1 MNRNYTI
8 KQNIPWF
15 KTDYLKKKN
24 WMIKKSPNYIFH
36 YFKNSLA
43 KKDINKIIIVQER
56 VYRKILKTLKLRNK
70 RKLNYYFYPSK
81 TTKSKLMGDI
91 GNGNAIWIKIEKEKE
106 FWHSEK
112 FEVHSLYT
120 NKVKCIG
127 EHEDTHLLSLSL
139 GVAVFLFSEGL
150 AEFMSEKWHQ
160 KDIDFWAKK
169 YFKKKQ
175 ALQFRFFNKQ

>member
-1 MNRNYTI
+1 
-8 KQNIPWF
+8 
-15 KTDYLKKKN
+15 
-24 WMIKKSPNYIFH
+24 
-36 YFKNSLA
+36 
-43 KKDINKIIIVQER
+43 
-56 VYRKILKTLKLRNK
+56 
-70 RKLNYYFYPSK
+70 
-81 TTKSKLMGDI
+81 MGDI
-91 GNGNAIWIKIEKEKE
+91 GNGNAIWIEIEKEKE

-169 YFKKKQ
+169 YLKKNKLYNLDFLINSKNWNKINEMIAYPQSGSFVRYLIKAYGLKKFKQ
-175 ALQFRFFNKQ
+175 AYKKLLRDKKNQQNIKIIKGVYSQSIKELEKSWIEYLTRL

>member
-70 RKLNYYFYPSK
+70 RKLNY
-81 TTKSKLMGDI
+81 
-91 GNGNAIWIKIEKEKE
+91 
-106 FWHSEK
+106 
-112 FEVHSLYT
+112 
-120 NKVKCIG
+120 
-127 EHEDTHLLSLSL
+127 
-139 GVAVFLFSEGL
+139 
-150 AEFMSEKWHQ
+150 
-160 KDIDFWAKK
+160 
-169 YFKKKQ
+169 
-175 ALQFRFFNKQ
+175 